1 MLVLTP
7 NEDADASAVLQK
19 INAAPAGTKF
29 DFPTSFFRG
38 RSVQPR
44 LARWLYE
51 EARNGILAATLKPL
65 GKKNSDGY
73 EKR

>member
-44 LARWLYE
+44 LAERKI
-51 EARNGILAATLKPL
+51 AMATKNG
-65 GKKNSDGY
+65 DGGVS
-73 EKR
+73 